1 MSFDPER
8 LVGLLG
14 PYGVEEWQPP
24 SAAFAGFLPAGTPVA
39 LPSDLGQ
46 VQECLRFAARE
57 RLRVLPAGSME
68 HLHLGGAPGA
78 IDFVLSMRRLDRV
91 LEYVAEDLTL
101 VAEAGVT
108 LHEIARRTGAA
119 GQRLAP
125 SPWPGTAATL
135 GGACAANRSGSCRA
149 STGTLRDAVLGC
161 RVVHADGSMTR
172 SGGKVVKN
180 VSGYDLPKLY
190 VGSMG
195 SLAVFAEI
203 NVRLVPRPEA
213 SAVVQV
219 LLPLES
225 AGHKLLATHRGA
237 LRPAA
242 LAVVHPTGIPGSL
255 QLLARF
261 EGREPV
267 VRAQAEACALD
278 WDGEVLATEAAAD
291 AWESVERH
299 AEPRPDAMV
308 LQLTSLPVGVCE
320 LLAAVAETCGNDANA
335 VALFGVGKC
344 SVQLPRAGASSLPA
358 LQQRLASRGGSL
370 RRIETPWG
378 NALTPQAQLPA
389 LHSDLKALFDA
400 EGRLRP
406 ALFAHPEAES

>member
-8 LVGLLG
+8 LTGLLG
-14 PYGVEEWQPP
+14 RDAVEEWQPP
-24 SAAFAGFLPAGTPVA
+24 SPALADFLPARTAVA
-39 LPSDLGQ
+39 LPRDLEQ
-46 VQECLRFAARE
+46 LQECLRFATRE

-78 IDFVLSMRRLDRV
+78 IEFVLSLRRLNRV
-91 LEYVAEDLTL
+91 LEYEPEDLTL

-108 LHEIARRTGAA
+108 LHEIARRTGEA

-125 SPWPGTAATL
+125 SPWAGVAATL
-135 GGACAANRSGSCRA
+135 GGACAVNRSGPCRA

-161 RVVHADGSMTR
+161 KVVHADGTMTR

-195 SLAVFAEI
+195 SLILFAEI
-203 NVRLVPRPEA
+203 NLRLVPRPET
-213 SAVVQV
+213 SAVVQAQ
-219 LLPLES
+219 LPLDS
-225 AGHKLLATHRGA
+225 ARGKLSATHRGR
-237 LRPAA
+237 LRPAG
-242 LAVVHPTGIPGSL
+242 LVVCSSPGISGRV

-261 EGREPV
+261 EGRESV
-267 VRAQAEACALD
+267 VRGQAAACAAE
-278 WDGEVLATEAAAD
+278 WGGEVLQTTPAAE
-291 AWESVERH
+291 AWENVERH
-299 AEPRPDAMV
+299 AEPRRDVIM

-320 LLAAVAETCGNDANA
+320 LLAAVADTCGNDASA
-335 VALFGVGKC
+335 VALFGVGTC
-344 SVQLPRAGASSLPA
+344 SVQLPRAQASSLPA
-358 LQQRLASRGGSL
+358 LRQRLASGVGSL

-378 NALTPQAQLPA
+378 EPLATSAPLPA
-389 LHSDLKALFDA
+389 LHSEIKSLFDP

-406 ALFAHPEAES
+406 ALFAHAEGAS